1 MLFGV
6 PYDQLAILAVGLL
19 GAGAI
24 TGVLAGVFGVG
35 GGAVIVPVLYE
46 LFGVV
51 GVPVELRMP
60 LSVGT
65 SLAIIIPTSIRSF
78 QAHRAKGAVDMEIL
92 RAWAVPVVVGVIVG
106 SFIARYAPP
115 AVFKA
120 VFVFVA
126 GLSAWR
132 LLTGKEL
139 NFGTGMPGP
148 SGMVASG
155 GIIGVLSSLMGIGGG
170 QLGNLVMM
178 AYGRSIHNAVATS
191 SGLGVLISI
200 PGAFGYI
207 YAGWPKAA
215 EYPAIA
221 AMQFPFALGYV
232 SLIGFLLFIPTSMW
246 TAPLG
251 ARLAHALPKRK
262 LELSFGIFLLIVCLR
277 FTWDLAKGLIG

>member
-6 PYDQLAILAVGLL
+6 PLDQLAILAIGLL
-19 GAGAI
+19 VSGAI
-24 TGVLAGVFGVG
+24 TGILAGVFGVG

-51 GVPVELRMP
+51 GVPNELKMP
-60 LSVGT
+60 LAVGT

-78 QAHRAKGAVDMEIL
+78 QTHRAKGAVDMEVL
-92 RAWAVPVVVGVIVG
+92 RAWAVPVVVGVIAG
-106 SFIARYAPP
+106 SLIARYAPP
-115 AVFKA
+115 GVFKL
-120 VFVFVA
+120 VFVLVA

-132 LLTGKEL
+132 LLTGREL

-148 SGMVASG
+148 VGMVATG

-178 AYGRSIHNAVATS
+178 AYGRTIHNAVATS

-200 PGAFGYI
+200 PGALGYV

-215 EYPAIA
+215 EFPAVA
-221 AMQFPFALGYV
+221 AIQFPFALGYV

-246 TAPLG
+246 TAPIG

-262 LELSFGIFLLIVCLR
+262 LELAFGAFLLIVCLR
-277 FTWDLAKGLIG
+277 FVWDLLARGL

>member
-6 PYDQLAILAVGLL
+6 PFDQLAILAIGLL
-19 GAGAI
+19 VSGAI
-24 TGVLAGVFGVG
+24 TGILAGVFGVG

-51 GVPVELRMP
+51 GVPSELKMP
-60 LSVGT
+60 LAVGT

-78 QAHRAKGAVDMEIL
+78 QTHRAKGAVDMEVL
-92 RAWAVPVVVGVIVG
+92 RAWAVPVVVGVIAG
-106 SFIARYAPP
+106 SLIARYAPP
-115 AVFKA
+115 GVFKL
-120 VFVFVA
+120 VFVLVA

-132 LLTGKEL
+132 LLTGREL

-148 SGMVASG
+148 VGMAATG

-178 AYGRSIHNAVATS
+178 AYGRTIHNAVATS

-200 PGAFGYI
+200 PGALGYV

-215 EYPAIA
+215 EFPAVA
-221 AMQFPFALGYV
+221 AIQFPFALGYV

-246 TAPLG
+246 TAPIG

-262 LELSFGIFLLIVCLR
+262 LELAFGAFLLIVCLR
-277 FTWDLAKGLIG
+277 FVWDLLARGT

>member
-1 MLFGV
+1 
-6 PYDQLAILAVGLL
+6 
-19 GAGAI
+19 
-24 TGVLAGVFGVG
+24 
-35 GGAVIVPVLYE
+35 
-46 LFGVV
+46 
-51 GVPVELRMP
+51 
-60 LSVGT
+60 
-65 SLAIIIPTSIRSF
+65 
-78 QAHRAKGAVDMEIL
+78 
-92 RAWAVPVVVGVIVG
+92 VIVG

-200 PGAFGYI
+200 PGALGYI

-277 FTWDLAKGLIG
+277 FTWDLAKGLIA

>member
-1 MLFGV
+1 MFFGV
-6 PYDQLAILAVGLL
+6 PFDQLAILAVGLL
-19 GAGAI
+19 AAGAI
-24 TGVLAGVFGVG
+24 TGILAGVFGVG

-51 GVPVELRMP
+51 GVPVELRMA
-60 LSVGT
+60 LAVGT

-78 QAHRAKGAVDMEIL
+78 QAHKAKGAVDMEIL
-92 RAWAVPVVVGVIVG
+92 RAWAIPVVIGVIVG
-106 SFIARYAPP
+106 SLLARYAPP

-139 NFGTGMPGP
+139 SFGTGMPGP
-148 SGMVASG
+148 AGMVASG
-155 GIIGVLSSLMGIGGG
+155 GVIGVLSSLMGIGGG

-200 PGAFGYI
+200 PGAIGYI

-215 EYPAIA
+215 EFPAVA
-221 AMQFPFALGYV
+221 AIQFPFALGYV

-251 ARLAHALPKRK
+251 ARLAHSLPKRK

-277 FTWDLAKGLIG
+277 FTWDLVSRGLG

>member
-6 PYDQLAILAVGLL
+6 PFDQLAILAIGLL
-19 GAGAI
+19 VSGAI
-24 TGVLAGVFGVG
+24 TGILAGVFGVG

-51 GVPVELRMP
+51 GVPNELKMP
-60 LSVGT
+60 LAVGT

-78 QAHRAKGAVDMEIL
+78 QTHRAKGAVDMEVL
-92 RAWAVPVVVGVIVG
+92 RAWAVPVVVGVIAG
-106 SFIARYAPP
+106 SLIARYAPP
-115 AVFKA
+115 GVFKL
-120 VFVFVA
+120 VFVLVA

-132 LLTGKEL
+132 LLTGREL
-139 NFGTGMPGP
+139 NFGASMPGP
-148 SGMVASG
+148 VGMAATG

-178 AYGRSIHNAVATS
+178 AYGRTIHNAVATS

-200 PGAFGYI
+200 PGALGYV

-215 EYPAIA
+215 EFPTVAAI
-221 AMQFPFALGYV
+221 QFPFALGYV

-246 TAPLG
+246 TAPIG

-262 LELSFGIFLLIVCLR
+262 LELAFGAFLLIVCLR
-277 FTWDLAKGLIG
+277 FVWDLLARGV

>member
-24 TGVLAGVFGVG
+24 TGILAGVFGVG

-60 LSVGT
+60 LAVGT

-78 QAHRAKGAVDMEIL
+78 QAHKAKGAVDMEIL

-148 SGMVASG
+148 SG
-155 GIIGVLSSLMGIGGG
+155 
-170 QLGNLVMM
+170 NLVMM
-178 AYGRSIHNAVATS
+178 AYGRTIHNAVATS

-200 PGAFGYI
+200 PGALGYI

-215 EYPAIA
+215 EYPAVA
-221 AMQFPFALGYV
+221 AIQFPFALGYV

-277 FTWDLAKGLIG
+277 FTWDLVTRGLG

>member
-1 MLFGV
+1 M
-6 PYDQLAILAVGLL
+6 
-19 GAGAI
+19 
-24 TGVLAGVFGVG
+24 
-35 GGAVIVPVLYE
+35 
-46 LFGVV
+46 
-51 GVPVELRMP
+51 
-60 LSVGT
+60 
-65 SLAIIIPTSIRSF
+65 
-78 QAHRAKGAVDMEIL
+78 
-92 RAWAVPVVVGVIVG
+92 
-106 SFIARYAPP
+106 IARYAPP
-115 AVFKA
+115 GVFKI
-120 VFVFVA
+120 VFVLVA

-148 SGMVASG
+148 TGMVVSG

-178 AYGRSIHNAVATS
+178 AYGHTIHKAIATS

-200 PGAFGYI
+200 PGALGYI

-215 EYPAIA
+215 EFPNVAAI
-221 AMQFPFALGYV
+221 QFPFALGYV

-262 LELSFGIFLLIVCLR
+262 LEVAFGIFLLIVCLR
-277 FTWDLAKGLIG
+277 FVWDLVARGVA

>member
-6 PYDQLAILAVGLL
+6 PYDQLAILTAGLL
-19 GAGAI
+19 AAGAV
-24 TGVLAGVFGVG
+24 TGILAGVFGVG

-60 LSVGT
+60 LCVGT

-78 QAHRAKGAVDMEIL
+78 QAHKAKGAVDMDIL
-92 RAWAVPVVVGVIVG
+92 KAWAIPVVVGVVVG
-106 SFIARYAPP
+106 SVIARYAPP
-115 AVFKA
+115 GVFKI
-120 VFVFVA
+120 VFVLVA

-148 SGMVASG
+148 TGMVVSG

-178 AYGRSIHNAVATS
+178 AYGHTIHKAIATS

-200 PGAFGYI
+200 PGALGYI

-215 EYPAIA
+215 EFPNVAAI
-221 AMQFPFALGYV
+221 QFPFALGYV

-262 LELSFGIFLLIVCLR
+262 LEVAFGIFLLIVCLR
-277 FTWDLAKGLIG
+277 FVWDLVARGVA

>member
-1 MLFGV
+1 MFFGV

-24 TGVLAGVFGVG
+24 TGILAGVFGVG

-51 GVPVELRMP
+51 GVPLELRMA
-60 LSVGT
+60 LAVGT

-78 QAHRAKGAVDMEIL
+78 QAHKARGAVDMDIL
-92 RAWAVPVVVGVIVG
+92 RAWAVPVVIGVIVG

-139 NFGTGMPGP
+139 NFGTGMPGRA
-148 SGMVASG
+148 GMIASG
-155 GIIGVLSSLMGIGGG
+155 GVIGVLSSLMGIGGG

-200 PGAFGYI
+200 PGALGYI

-215 EYPAIA
+215 EFPGVAAI
-221 AMQFPFALGYV
+221 QFPFALGYV

-251 ARLAHALPKRK
+251 ARLAHAMPKRK

-277 FTWDLAKGLIG
+277 FTWDLVSRGLG

>member
-6 PYDQLAILAVGLL
+6 PFDQLAILAIGLL
-19 GAGAI
+19 VSGAI
-24 TGVLAGVFGVG
+24 TGILAGVFGVG

-51 GVPVELRMP
+51 GVPSELKMP
-60 LSVGT
+60 LAVGT

-78 QAHRAKGAVDMEIL
+78 QTHRAKGAVDMEVL
-92 RAWAVPVVVGVIVG
+92 RAWAVPVVVGVIAG
-106 SFIARYAPP
+106 SLIARYAPP
-115 AVFKA
+115 GVFKL
-120 VFVFVA
+120 VFVLVA

-132 LLTGKEL
+132 LLTGREL

-148 SGMVASG
+148 VGMAATG

-178 AYGRSIHNAVATS
+178 AYGRTIHNAVATS

-200 PGAFGYI
+200 PGALGYV

-215 EYPAIA
+215 EFPAVA
-221 AMQFPFALGYV
+221 AIQFPFALGYV

-246 TAPLG
+246 TAPIG

-262 LELSFGIFLLIVCLR
+262 LELAFGAFLLIVCLR
-277 FTWDLAKGLIG
+277 FVWDLLARGV

>member
-1 MLFGV
+1 MFFGV
-6 PYDQLAILAVGLL
+6 PFDQLAILAIGLL
-19 GAGAI
+19 AAGAI
-24 TGVLAGVFGVG
+24 TGILAGVFGVG

-51 GVPVELRMP
+51 GVPLELRMA
-60 LSVGT
+60 LAVGT

-78 QAHRAKGAVDMEIL
+78 QAHKAKGAVDMEIL
-92 RAWAVPVVVGVIVG
+92 RAWAIPVVIGVIVG
-106 SFIARYAPP
+106 SLLARYAPP

-139 NFGTGMPGP
+139 NFGTGMPGRA
-148 SGMVASG
+148 GMVASG
-155 GIIGVLSSLMGIGGG
+155 GVIGVLSSLMGIGGG

-200 PGAFGYI
+200 PGALGYI

-215 EYPAIA
+215 EFPAVA
-221 AMQFPFALGYV
+221 AIQFPFALGYV

-251 ARLAHALPKRK
+251 ARLAHSLPKRK

-277 FTWDLAKGLIG
+277 FTWDLVSRGLG

>member
-1 MLFGV
+1 MFFGV

-19 GAGAI
+19 AAGAI
-24 TGVLAGVFGVG
+24 TGILAGVFGVG

-51 GVPVELRMP
+51 GVPVELRMA
-60 LSVGT
+60 LAVGT

-92 RAWAVPVVVGVIVG
+92 RAWAIPVVIGVIVG
-106 SFIARYAPP
+106 SLLARYAPP

-139 NFGTGMPGP
+139 NFGTGMPGRT
-148 SGMVASG
+148 GMIASG
-155 GIIGVLSSLMGIGGG
+155 GVIGVLSSLMGIGGG

-200 PGAFGYI
+200 PGALGYI

-215 EYPAIA
+215 EFPAVA
-221 AMQFPFALGYV
+221 AIQFPFALGYV

-251 ARLAHALPKRK
+251 ARLAHSLPKRK

-277 FTWDLAKGLIG
+277 FTWDLVTRGIG